1 MKNKNLYVA
10 PKMEATSFRTEM
22 GYASSTP
29 VPPTNLTGNIIALS
43 PKGL

>member
-22 GYASSTP
+22 GYATSTTP
-29 VPPTNLTGNIIALS
+29 GGLS
-43 PKGL
+43 GSINSLISAEL